1 MNTTPNQ
8 ISEEHKTV
16 ILSGRGLG
24 SYEPASKNAGGS
36 RRKSRSSSTTSIS
49 TPKRNWAT
57 AAAHAIG
64 RKGRRNATFAFGS
77 ASIGWTEG
85 ISSIGVI
92 RRATSQPNTKYDH
105 LFVRYAS
112 QTLDYSKFPSFS
124 WRLGWNG

>member
-1 MNTTPNQ
+1 MNTTFNQ
-8 ISEEHKTV
+8 IREEHKTV
-16 ILSGRGLG
+16 IHCGRGLG
-24 SYEPASKNAGGS
+24 SYEPASKNAGEN

-49 TPKRNWAT
+49 TPRKSWAT

-64 RKGRRNATFAFGS
+64 RKGRKSATFAFGS

-105 LFVRYAS
+105 LFVRYVS
-112 QTLDYSKFPSFS
+112 QILDYSKFPCFLR
-124 WRLGWNG
+124 RLE